1 MWTFASILTLGFR
14 EEERAVKSYGQFCPV
29 AKAAELFCERWTPLI
44 IRDLAAGASRF
55 SELQRGVPLMS
66 PTLLSRRLKQLEA
79 ENVIERIP
87 LPVGK
92 GHGYRLTP
100 AGMEFVPLVQELGIW
115 GQRWSRRQL
124 AEGEIDL
131 GLLVWALERNVDVR
145 AFGPGQS
152 VVRLNLTDQPP
163 AKQLWWFVNRD
174 DHCELCLEDP
184 GLDVDLYL
192 ESTLPDM
199 IYIVRGDISLS
210 QAIDRGKIES
220 IGSTQIQRALA
231 KWLNFSPLTKIDS
244 KREDAMKTPN
254 SG

>member
-1 MWTFASILTLGFR
+1 M
-14 EEERAVKSYGQFCPV
+14 KSYGQFCPV

-55 SELQRGVPLMS
+55 SEIQRGVPLMS

-79 ENVIERIP
+79 ENVIERVP
-87 LPVGK
+87 LSSGK

-100 AGMEFVPLVQELGIW
+100 AGVEFVPLVQELAVW

-131 GLLVWALERNVDVR
+131 GLLVWALERNVNAS
-145 AFGPGQS
+145 AFGARQC
-152 VVRLNLTDQPP
+152 VVRLRLADQPQ
-163 AKQLWWFVNRD
+163 AKQLWWFVNKD

-184 GLDVDLYL
+184 GLEVDLYL

-199 IYIVRGDISLS
+199 IYIVRGDLSL
-210 QAIDRGKIES
+210 ARAMDDGKIEA
-220 IGSTQIQRALA
+220 IGSTQTQRALA
-231 KWLNFSPLTKIDS
+231 KWMNFSPITKIKS
-244 KREDAMKTPN
+244 KRKDTLHNPQV
-254 SG
+254 G